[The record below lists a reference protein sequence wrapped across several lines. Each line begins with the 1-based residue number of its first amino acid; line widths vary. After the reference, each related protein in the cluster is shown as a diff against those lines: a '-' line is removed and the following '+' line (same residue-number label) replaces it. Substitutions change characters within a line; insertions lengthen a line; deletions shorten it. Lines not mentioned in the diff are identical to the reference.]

1 MQVHLICLPQN
12 QIAFH
17 LKFPFNFLREMD
29 AYSTQGKLLQF
40 SSGFPSCLPSL
51 GEGSQSQS
59 IWDAPGGHQ
68 SCILAPSQDMLLCPP
83 EACLLM
89 QVQDN
94 TQHLT
99 TSWPLLNVQCP
110 TWGFCPAPPPTQ
122 SGRCS
127 ELPTSLLAWTF
138 QSRKEQPVSSPFL
151 LVHQL
156 NPVFEG
162 LG

>member
-51 GEGSQSQS
+51 GEGSQSQG
-59 IWDAPGGHQ
+59 IRDAPGGHQ
-68 SCILAPSQDMLLCPP
+68 SCILAPSQGMLLCPP
-83 EACLLM
+83 KPAFSCRYR
-89 QVQDN
+89 

-99 TSWPLLNVQCP
+99 TRWPPLNVQCS
-110 TWGFCPAPPPTQ
+110 TWGFCPAPPPTR

-127 ELPTSLLAWTF
+127 ELPTSLLAWAF

-151 LVHQL
+151 LVHQP